1 MGIWIVNFRVCE
13 AFSSVAEESE
23 EKITFVVIFL
33 THDLVEAFLAQGLHQ
48 DFFATH
54 VNTFRLKI
62 VLLDEVWRVATV
74 YSIRHAV
81 QFLELIS
88 AAKARVC
95 CDTWRE
101 KWFVLVVGSVTVRHS
116 SKLLR
121 EIQAEIQTSRVPQV
135 DFYGVVLVGHIEVCL
150 HVDDFFAT

>member
-1 MGIWIVNFRVCE
+1 MGIWIVNFRVRE

-23 EKITFVVIFL
+23 EKITLVVVGLAHNF
-33 THDLVEAFLAQGLHQ
+33 VEAFLAQRLHQ
-48 DFFATH
+48 DFFAAH

-62 VLLDEVWRVATV
+62 ILLVEVWRVAAV
-74 YSIRHAV
+74 YSIRHAI

-101 KWFVLVVGSVTVRHS
+101 KWFVLVVGSVAVRHS

-121 EIQAEIQTSRVPQV
+121 EIQAEIQTSRVP
-135 DFYGVVLVGHIEVCL
+135 
-150 HVDDFFAT
+150 